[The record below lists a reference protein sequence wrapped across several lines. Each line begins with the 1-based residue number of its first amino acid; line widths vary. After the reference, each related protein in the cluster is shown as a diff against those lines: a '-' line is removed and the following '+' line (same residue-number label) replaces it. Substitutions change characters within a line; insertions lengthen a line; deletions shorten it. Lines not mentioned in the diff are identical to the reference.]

1 VTTHEL
7 DPFRDLPGIRR
18 YWNPAIVVS
27 PAIAERLIEIGDE
40 VLAVYMLLNRSADHD
55 GLATIGVPEIAAR
68 LLQTERA
75 VREWIGTLRDMGF
88 IEVIV
93 WVRPGFPAKYMIR
106 DWDELRY
113 NQTIE
118 AEEDG
123 E

>member
-1 VTTHEL
+1 MTTHNI

-27 PAIAERLIEIGDE
+27 PAVFDRLMEIGDDI
-40 VLAVYMLLNRSADHD
+40 LAVYMILNRSADHD
-55 GLATIGVPEIAAR
+55 GLATIDAPEMAAR

-88 IEVIV
+88 VKIIRRDGTTRFKIV
-93 WVRPGFPAKYMIR
+93 
-106 DWDELRY
+106 DWDEVRY
-113 NQTIE
+113 NEAIE
-118 AEEDG
+118 SEGDG

>member
-1 VTTHEL
+1 MTTHEL

-27 PAIAERLIEIGDE
+27 PAIADRLIEIGDD

-55 GLATIGVPEIAAR
+55 GLATIDVPEIAAR

-75 VREWIGTLRDMGF
+75 VREWIGTLRDTGF
-88 IEVIV
+88 IETI
-93 WVRPGFPAKYMIR
+93 GFIGKGITR
-106 DWDELRY
+106 CKVVDWDEVRY
-113 NQTIE
+113 NQAIE
-118 AEEDG
+118 TEEDG

>member
-1 VTTHEL
+1 MTTHEL

-18 YWNPAIVVS
+18 FWNPAIVVS
-27 PAIAERLIEIGDE
+27 PSIADRLVEIGDD

-55 GLATIGVPEIAAR
+55 GLATIDAAEIAAR

-75 VREWIGTLRDMGF
+75 VREWIGTLRDLEF
-88 IEVIV
+88 IKIIRRDGATRFKIV
-93 WVRPGFPAKYMIR
+93 

-113 NQTIE
+113 NKAIE
-118 AEEDG
+118 TEGDG